1 EAVELVVISD
11 RLLVQCGDE
20 GASVQLDGHP
30 AAALQGDERLP
41 DRDAADP
48 EVLGQL
54 VLGHALAGAQLALED
69 QPPDVQRSVGT
80 ATASGEPWRGRGAGH
95 CPPERLRTFAM
106 VHIVSTW
113 VTGAR
118 L

>member
-1 EAVELVVISD
+1 QLVVISD
-11 RLLVQCGDE
+11 CLLVQCGDE
-20 GASVQLDGHP
+20 GAPVKLDSHP
-30 AAALQGDERLP
+30 PTALQGDECLS

-48 EVLGQL
+48 ELLGEL
-54 VLGHALAGAQLALED
+54 VLGHALARTQLALED
-69 QPPDVQRSVGT
+69 QSPDVQRSVGT
-80 ATASGEPWRGRGAGH
+80 AAASGEPWRGRGAGH